1 MKKIFNIYLPIIVLL
16 SLIFLVFQPN
26 PYLRR
31 AIIYNTPDI
40 SDHEIFAKR
49 IVESDIHQPWKI
61 SPNFNTYKLT
71 SADSLLH
78 EKYKTIAFLVIKDTS
93 IIFENYWEGY
103 SENSISSSFSMAK
116 SVVGLL
122 VGIAIDDS
130 LISSVDDPI
139 SKYIPKFENEKYNIT
154 ILDLLT
160 MSNGLDWNETYS
172 NPFSVTTKAYYGTN
186 LNRLVLKSK
195 SINPPKEK
203 FEYNTAS
210 PQLLSI
216 ILKTVTNQTLSEYT
230 SEKLWKPLGAK
241 HDAEWSLDQKDGV
254 EKAATFFNSNA
265 RDYARLGQLILNK
278 GEWNGKQII
287 SENYLKDALTPALY
301 LRDKENNP
309 VDFYGYQWWICNYN
323 NTMIY
328 YARGILG
335 QYIISIPE
343 ENIVIVRLGHERNS
357 EKINNHPADLY
368 EYVDFALNVAK

>member
-1 MKKIFNIYLPIIVLL
+1 MKKVFKIYLPIIVLL
-16 SLIFLVFQPN
+16 GLIFLIFQPN

-40 SDHEIFAKR
+40 SDHEIFAER
-49 IVESDIHQPWKI
+49 IVKSDKHQPWKI
-61 SPNFNTYKLT
+61 SSNFNSYNLT
-71 SADSLLH
+71 PSDSLLFN
-78 EKYKTIAFLVIKDTS
+78 EYKTVAFVVVKDTS
-93 IIFENYWEGY
+93 IIFEKYWEGY

-122 VGIAIDDS
+122 VGIAIDDG
-130 LISSVDDPI
+130 LISSVDDPV

-154 ILDLLT
+154 IRDLLT

-172 NPFSVTTKAYYGTN
+172 NPFSVTTKAYYGNN

-195 SINPPKEK
+195 SINPPNKK

-241 HDAEWSLDQKDGV
+241 NDAAWSLDQKNGV

-265 RDYARLGQLILNK
+265 RDYARIGQLILNNGK
-278 GEWNGKQII
+278 WNGKQLI
-287 SENYLKDALTPALY
+287 SENYLKEALTPATY
-301 LRDKENNP
+301 LVDEKNDP

-323 NTMIY
+323 DINIFS
-328 YARGILG
+328 ARGILG

-343 ENIVIVRLGHERNS
+343 KNIVIVRLGHKRDPI
-357 EKINNHPADLY
+357 KINHHPADLY
-368 EYVDFALNVAK
+368 KYIDLALEITK